1 MNDGAVIQGWSKSL
15 GVPED
20 SLIQIVADTRGE
32 VSKALDVVLDH
43 PGVMEVLG
51 NPRCKRFS
59 MIIDDGVVRTGLDL
73 RPHGGDGQH
82 FTIKVPGAAAATLHA
97 GLLWSP
103 MGPVWP
109 YCRRSDGMFD
119 LYPDTA
125 AMASWQRHVPQK

>member
-73 RPHGGDGQH
+73 RPSHGGYGQH
-82 FTIKVPGAAAATLHA
+82 FTIKVPDAAAATLHA

-109 YCRRSDGMFD
+109 YCRRSDAGLFD
-119 LYPDTA
+119 FYPDTSSLA
-125 AMASWQRHVPQK
+125 ILSEI